1 MRGVA
6 IVATLAALLALA
18 GAEKV
23 CIVGSG
29 IGGSAVSYFL
39 QNHSVKPIDVEIY
52 EKRNRVGGRLDRIQI
67 GDDYFEAGGSIIA
80 EKNMHMQNFVELLGL
95 KKVDTSDDDSSL
107 GIWNG
112 RGFIFQTV
120 RSGDSYVTKMVT
132 SLWNTLLLLWRYGT
146 SLMTMQSH
154 VSGMMENWMKLYD
167 EDIPVFETAESMLK
181 FIGLYE
187 PTQHTLEEDLVAK
200 GLSRLLIDELIT
212 VIMRINYGQNVSIS
226 GLAGSVSLAG
236 SGDDLWAVE
245 GGNFQVPA
253 GLIKISNASLY
264 LNQEVVSVEYVEGT
278 YKLGLASNERKDCD
292 AVVIATPLDEV
303 SISFTPKLKLPARSM
318 QHTITT
324 FVRGLINPIY
334 FGAKTA
340 LDLPVLI
347 GTIED
352 PALPFS
358 SVSILKSYSAED
370 NVYKM
375 FSRLTPS
382 TVLLDQIFSKRTFTR
397 IIDWA
402 AYPHYEAPEQFAP
415 ILLDGHHLY
424 YVNTFESAASAME
437 ASAVAAKNVARL
449 LLSRTSGGILS
460 QVVRKSDLD
469 EAAEL

>member
-154 VSGMMENWMKLYD
+154 VS
-167 EDIPVFETAESMLK
+167 
-181 FIGLYE
+181 
-187 PTQHTLEEDLVAK
+187 
-200 GLSRLLIDELIT
+200 
-212 VIMRINYGQNVSIS
+212 VSS
-226 GLAGSVSLAG
+226 SL
-236 SGDDLWAVE
+236 
-245 GGNFQVPA
+245 
-253 GLIKISNASLY
+253 
-264 LNQEVVSVEYVEGT
+264 
-278 YKLGLASNERKDCD
+278 C
-292 AVVIATPLDEV
+292 
-303 SISFTPKLKLPARSM
+303 
-318 QHTITT
+318 
-324 FVRGLINPIY
+324 
-334 FGAKTA
+334 
-340 LDLPVLI
+340 
-347 GTIED
+347 
-352 PALPFS
+352 
-358 SVSILKSYSAED
+358 
-370 NVYKM
+370 
-375 FSRLTPS
+375 
-382 TVLLDQIFSKRTFTR
+382 
-397 IIDWA
+397 
-402 AYPHYEAPEQFAP
+402 
-415 ILLDGHHLY
+415 
-424 YVNTFESAASAME
+424 
-437 ASAVAAKNVARL
+437 
-449 LLSRTSGGILS
+449 ILS
-460 QVVRKSDLD
+460 V
-469 EAAEL
+469 